1 MYPWLYWIPH
11 TVQPRIY
18 FSLILNKI
26 PFFNFKKQLRQF
38 SKRKHLLFMWKR
50 TCSHPYIYTI
60 LITGCANWSFFFF
73 FLQGQFKHYSEVEVN
88 NLVFYYVVEFCKKS
102 SKWNKAFIQV
112 AELWYD
118 ISHIFFW
125 FLKKKNAL
133 TPAFT
138 TCKRSYPI
146 LPRLLT
152 FHSSCSISP
161 TKFYQQLFL
170 SHLSC
175 SVTFP
180 LPNHLHQ

>member
-11 TVQPRIY
+11 AVQPRIY

-50 TCSHPYIYTI
+50 TCSHPYIYII
-60 LITGCANWSFFFF
+60 LIPGCANWSFFFF

-88 NLVFYYVVEFCKKS
+88 NLVFYYVVEFCKNKLKIKQSLYS
-102 SKWNKAFIQV
+102 SCRTLVWHFPYFLLV
-112 AELWYD
+112 
-118 ISHIFFW
+118 
-125 FLKKKNAL
+125 LKKKNAL

-152 FHSSCSISP
+152 FHSSCSIRP
-161 TKFYQQLFL
+161 TKFYQQLFP

-180 LPNHLHQ
+180 LPSHLHQ